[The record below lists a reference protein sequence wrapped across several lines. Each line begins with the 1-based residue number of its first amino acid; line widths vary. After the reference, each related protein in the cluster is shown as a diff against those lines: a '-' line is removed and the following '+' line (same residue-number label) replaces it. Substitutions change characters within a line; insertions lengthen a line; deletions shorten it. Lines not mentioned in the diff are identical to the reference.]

1 MLIKIDVFLE
11 VFMLGKL
18 VSLVVEVFKSSKQDS
33 DKWENVR
40 NKYKDLENELHE
52 EAARNQDKME
62 KLRTKK
68 MQENSKK

>member
-1 MLIKIDVFLE
+1 M
-11 VFMLGKL
+11 
-18 VSLVVEVFKSSKQDS
+18 EVFKSSKQDS

-62 KLRTKK
+62 KLRAKK

>member
-52 EAARNQDKME
+52 ME
-62 KLRTKK
+62 KLRAKK